1 MKLDKKT
8 MVAFMII
15 SFCIVVFESLNS
27 FYLVKSIELYEKF
40 RTRTGLGLEEYKV
53 NQMLNY
59 TSSVSIFIIFTLY
72 NYFLRKKL
80 RITLLYKGIFSL
92 FIIANILFKIFVY
105 PQDTIFYFLSIFC
118 QIILL
123 IWIIILKER
132 EK

>member
-40 RTRTGLGLEEYKV
+40 RARTGLGLEEYKV

-80 RITLLYKGIFSL
+80 RITLLY
-92 FIIANILFKIFVY
+92 N
-105 PQDTIFYFLSIFC
+105 C
-118 QIILL
+118 LL
-123 IWIIILKER
+123 YTSPSPRDVEESR
-132 EK
+132 MPSSA